1 MYGEGETDNVFSVLR
16 PVLYL
21 KNLENQFSRDLQNL
35 EIGPCVVCAMVYES
49 LATGRLRRFSKF
61 QNPRISN
68 IEILKFF

>member
-1 MYGEGETDNVFSVLR
+1 
-16 PVLYL
+16 
-21 KNLENQFSRDLQNL
+21 
-35 EIGPCVVCAMVYES
+35 VYES

>member
-21 KNLENQFSRDLQNL
+21 KNLENL

-68 IEILKFF
+68 IEIFKFF